1 MLYQNFFY
9 LLKLYNAVTLKK
21 KKTAAYKNKKNW
33 QPLQKMASQLSH
45 YFYIKQRSYRYHFSC
60 Y

>member
-1 MLYQNFFY
+1 MLYQNFFD

-33 QPLQKMASQLSH
+33 QPLQKMAS
-45 YFYIKQRSYRYHFSC
+45 
-60 Y
+60 